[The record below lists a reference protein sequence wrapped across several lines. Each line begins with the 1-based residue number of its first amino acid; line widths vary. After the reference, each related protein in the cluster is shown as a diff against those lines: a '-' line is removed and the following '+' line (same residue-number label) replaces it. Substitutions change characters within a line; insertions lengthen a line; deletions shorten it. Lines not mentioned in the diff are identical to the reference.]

1 MMLKRFLQWVS
12 TLLVIVFVFQ
22 MLPLQVLA
30 AQNTQSPAAGV
41 NEEQL
46 PASAEATVVA
56 ELTEERDTEDRGR
69 FSVLTKGIRYAIL
82 KQGDV
87 ICQEEHESNQK
98 PAFIM

>member
-1 MMLKRFLQWVS
+1 M
-12 TLLVIVFVFQ
+12 I
-22 MLPLQVLA
+22 
-30 AQNTQSPAAGV
+30 
-41 NEEQL
+41 
-46 PASAEATVVA
+46 
-56 ELTEERDTEDRGR
+56 ELEDRGR

>member
-1 MMLKRFLQWVS
+1 MRTKARQKEKLKSITKRPWEGSKTGDGSVSSPLRQGTVLCLTDLQDRGRFS
-12 TLLVIVFVFQ
+12 
-22 MLPLQVLA
+22 VL
-30 AQNTQSPAAGV
+30 
-41 NEEQL
+41 
-46 PASAEATVVA
+46 
-56 ELTEERDTEDRGR
+56 TEDRGR

>member
-1 MMLKRFLQWVS
+1 MILENPHSYQFLHDQRFQDTNAIQGFLQ
-12 TLLVIVFVFQ
+12 Q
-22 MLPLQVLA
+22 M
-30 AQNTQSPAAGV
+30 TS
-41 NEEQL
+41 
-46 PASAEATVVA
+46 
-56 ELTEERDTEDRGR
+56 ELILEKDRGR

>member
-1 MMLKRFLQWVS
+1 MNKDIR
-12 TLLVIVFVFQ
+12 TCKH
-22 MLPLQVLA
+22 LP
-30 AQNTQSPAAGV
+30 
-41 NEEQL
+41 
-46 PASAEATVVA
+46 
-56 ELTEERDTEDRGR
+56 ELDGSEDRGR

>member
-41 NEEQL
+41 NEK
-46 PASAEATVVA
+46 T
-56 ELTEERDTEDRGR
+56 
-69 FSVLTKGIRYAIL
+69 
-82 KQGDV
+82 GDG
-87 ICQEEHESNQK
+87 SLS
-98 PAFIM
+98 

>member
-1 MMLKRFLQWVS
+1 MLVK
-12 TLLVIVFVFQ
+12 
-22 MLPLQVLA
+22 
-30 AQNTQSPAAGV
+30 
-41 NEEQL
+41 
-46 PASAEATVVA
+46 SAEEPCFSMTIQGTVLCLNGNNYGGV
-56 ELTEERDTEDRGR
+56 TEDRGR

>member
-1 MMLKRFLQWVS
+1 MNKDIRTCKHLPELDGSQLYSFRDYLRGNSFYKRFLNAS
-12 TLLVIVFVFQ
+12 K
-22 MLPLQVLA
+22 PLRCAKQRQGTVLCLNGNN
-30 AQNTQSPAAGV
+30 Q
-41 NEEQL
+41 
-46 PASAEATVVA
+46 
-56 ELTEERDTEDRGR
+56 DRGR

>member
-56 ELTEERDTEDRGR
+56 ELTEERDTYTKQFLLDNGNIMAVQYAMPARQGT
-69 FSVLTKGIRYAIL
+69 VLCLDG
-82 KQGDV
+82 
-87 ICQEEHESNQK
+87 NN
-98 PAFIM
+98 